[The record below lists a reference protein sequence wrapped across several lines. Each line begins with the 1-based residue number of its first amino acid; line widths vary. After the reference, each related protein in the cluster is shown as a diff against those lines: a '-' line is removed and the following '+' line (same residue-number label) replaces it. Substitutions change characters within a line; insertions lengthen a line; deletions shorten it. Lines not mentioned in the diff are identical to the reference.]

1 MTKQQGGKRGRVV
14 LAHKLKV
21 HGGGS
26 EREEARLLLGR
37 IRRIKKKGIL
47 DNMGCTKCRDP

>member
-37 IRRIKKKGIL
+37 KRRIKKKGIL
-47 DNMGCTKCRDP
+47 DNMGCTK